1 MKKDMKPAD
10 QSRTST
16 VTQVNG
22 TLCNGEN
29 GQRLKKNDKIAEIAH
44 HFGRIMEVLGLDL
57 NDPSLRDTPTRVA
70 KMYINEVFA
79 GLDGTQFPEVSFF
92 DNDYK
97 FDEMVVVNDISLYS
111 YCEHHFVPFFGKVNV
126 GYFPNKK
133 VIGLSK
139 INRIVDFISRKPQV
153 QEKLTREIAE
163 TLSAMLGTDH
173 VAVYVEANH
182 LCVASRGIKDHNSHT
197 KTGSFLGKFKNE
209 FIKKEFMTTFQ

>member
-1 MKKDMKPAD
+1 MKDSKRD
-10 QSRTST
+10 QTGVGT
-16 VTQVNG
+16 MAGVNG
-22 TLCNGEN
+22 ASYNGETCQH
-29 GQRLKKNDKIAEIAH
+29 QRNKDRMTEIAH

-57 NDPSLRDTPTRVA
+57 DDPSLKDTPARVA
-70 KMYINEVFA
+70 KMFLNEAFI
-79 GLDGTQFPEVSFF
+79 GLDEAQFPEVSFF
-92 DNDYK
+92 DNTYN

-126 GYFPNKK
+126 AYFPNKK

-139 INRIVDFISRKPQV
+139 INRIVDFIGRKPQV

-163 TLSAMLGTDH
+163 TLSALLDTEH

-197 KTGSFLGKFKNE
+197 KTGSYLGKFKNE
-209 FIKKEFMTTFQ
+209 WTKKEFMSTFQ